1 MNRRHFLQ
9 LCAAFPCALSIPVY
23 ADDAV
28 SFAAGLQKAFDAL
41 DFQPEKGKREF
52 FVTAADIHYTEDQNH
67 DQNRAFR
74 FLIHELNTLPE
85 DLLPDHLMVLG
96 DCICSMSPCFSYGPN
111 VPKAL
116 KEYAN
121 LHEDL
126 AVLNPKI
133 PVRVI
138 AGNHDTPPFDE
149 ESEVFCR
156 EMKTP
161 PYYRYECAGLPILAL
176 DGGHDGFLG
185 KKQRAW
191 LKEETAKLQP
201 ERNVAILIHQPM
213 GFTNERGL
221 AETLPDAL
229 KNQTGEVYV
238 LAGHEHHDATAY
250 FQLPKT
256 RLTQWTHIRTGGA
269 GFSSH
274 GGPSWWVYCV
284 EDGRIT
290 ARIQRCMDGQIVAHR
305 IVAPDEKSLRPIIA
319 PFSQVQEKCVVRAL
333 LGEDE
338 TYELVTCK
346 GGNCGSYF
354 FYLKSATF
362 KIHVPAGANPSKM
375 AVLGNLN
382 SGFNGTPKPE
392 VDRKRHVF
400 LSSDGENWD
409 EVPFGERTKDF
420 LYWLEIPEKFR
431 SVTDLFV
438 RVDAPGMA
446 ANDVLAGF
454 GLYE

>member
-1 MNRRHFLQ
+1 MNRRHFIQ
-9 LCAAFPCALSIPVY
+9 LCAALPCAFSVQVY
-23 ADDAV
+23 AGEEV
-28 SFAAGLQKAFDAL
+28 SFAEGLRKAFDSL
-41 DFQPEKGKREF
+41 GFRPEKGKREF
-52 FVTAADIHYTEDQNH
+52 FVATADIHYTVDQNH

-74 FLIHELNTLPE
+74 FLIQELNTLPE
-85 DLLPDHLMVLG
+85 DLLPDHLMILG
-96 DCICSMSPCFSYGPN
+96 DCICNLSPCFSYGPN
-111 VPKAL
+111 LPQAL

-126 AVLNPKI
+126 ATLNPKI
-133 PVRVI
+133 PVRTI

-149 ESEVFCR
+149 ESEIYCR
-156 EMKTP
+156 EMKTA
-161 PYYRYECAGLPILAL
+161 PYYHYECAGLPILAL

-191 LKEETAKLQP
+191 LKEETEKLNP
-201 ERNVAILIHQPM
+201 EQNVAFLIHQPM
-213 GFTNERGL
+213 SFTNERGL

-238 LAGHEHHDATAY
+238 LAGHNHCDATAY

-256 RLTQWTHIRTGGA
+256 AITEWTHIRAGGA
-269 GFSSH
+269 GFKSNV
-274 GGPSWWVYCV
+274 GPSWWVYCV
-284 EDGRIT
+284 EEGRIT
-290 ARIQRCMDGQIVAHR
+290 GRIQRCMDGR
-305 IVAPDEKSLRPIIA
+305 IVAQAVAAPNGKNLRPIIA
-319 PFSQVQEKCVVRAL
+319 PFSRVQEKCLVRAL

-362 KIHVPAGANPSKM
+362 KIHVPSGVKPGKM

-382 SGFNGTPKPE
+382 SGFNGTPKPG
-392 VDRKRHVF
+392 VDQKRHIS
-400 LSSDGENWD
+400 LSSDGENWE

-420 LYWLEIPEKFR
+420 LYWLEIPAKFQT
-431 SVTDLFV
+431 VPELYV
-438 RVDAPGMA
+438 RMDAPGMA